1 MMRAA
6 GTLCGV
12 SLLVLL
18 GVRPVAP
25 TVWAGSVSPVLPVA
39 SAPDCK
45 SLDNAAA
52 SFAPRAYTLTS
63 MYVRAKAPEYSF
75 VKGNWV
81 LGETQGILPP
91 NSCLDILKRE
101 EIGVIQIWF
110 WVRYLDAARQI
121 RTGWVWGG
129 TKNKDEGS
137 YVGGDT
143 APHATSR
150 HFPDTPPVTDPLALL
165 ASAAYAQGDTL
176 PPPATARDESEVALP
191 KPPVVD
197 MDYLVAL
204 PILNFQMT
212 VGTISALVLF
222 AVMLMGMMAKAVWD
236 QIDTDGMLQPTRG
249 RIVRPLLVSPI
260 AFSAF
265 WGPMYVQQG
274 GGGLSLTMALYAFQ
288 IGFMWQHVLEKKA
301 PGGGKG

>member
-1 MMRAA
+1 
-6 GTLCGV
+6 
-12 SLLVLL
+12 
-18 GVRPVAP
+18 
-25 TVWAGSVSPVLPVA
+25 
-39 SAPDCK
+39 
-45 SLDNAAA
+45 
-52 SFAPRAYTLTS
+52 

-274 GGGLSLTMALYAFQ
+274 GGGCPSPWPSTPFKSVSCGNMCLKRRHPEEGRVSPWICRQCGQGRA
-288 IGFMWQHVLEKKA
+288 
-301 PGGGKG
+301 GGGTRYPVRSFLPEELFPIYGLVPPLFMPLHVV